1 MNEKTFQ
8 AVVRFGPIVL
18 GLCLLL
24 NVWAVLRYREV
35 YRDAINM
42 EVQVQQAVGG
52 GQIGQSVLQEFAAHA
67 NSDPHIAEIFR
78 QAQAPGAASSI
89 GTGQRNQH

>member
-1 MNEKTFQ
+1 
-8 AVVRFGPIVL
+8 
-18 GLCLLL
+18 
-24 NVWAVLRYREV
+24 
-35 YRDAINM
+35 M